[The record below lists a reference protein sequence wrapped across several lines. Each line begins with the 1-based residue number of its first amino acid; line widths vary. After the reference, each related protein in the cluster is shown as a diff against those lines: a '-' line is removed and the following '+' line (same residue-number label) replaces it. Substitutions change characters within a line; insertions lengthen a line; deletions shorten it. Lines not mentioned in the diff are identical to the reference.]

1 MNRKVAET
9 VTLKQYLTV
18 ASGENRHAIH
28 RSQRWYDATEKAL
41 GYTVGPEVQSNLETR
56 ERLSRPLVKVYQR
69 HPGTNLPEAQDII
82 KGAEGLDKSL
92 LQTSR
97 NIALLQMA
105 QSRLQHDIR
114 HKHAGANVD
123 SRS

>member
-1 MNRKVAET
+1 MYFQ
-9 VTLKQYLTV
+9 QYLTV

-56 ERLSRPLVKVYQR
+56 ERLGRPLVKVYQR

-82 KGAEGLDKSL
+82 KVCRKLFKDGPFA
-92 LQTSR
+92 R
-97 NIALLQMA
+97 
-105 QSRLQHDIR
+105 RLQLYKNACTYYNIVSVKDECDYQ
-114 HKHAGANVD
+114 N
-123 SRS
+123 